1 MLGGRANMAM
11 RRTQTYRALLVITA
25 FVFGLSQPNQANAQS
40 LSSIHIGDPAS
51 KLAKFGPASETSSDM
66 GMQSQKWSVPDG
78 DQFSATVDSAG
89 RIVYLEADWTGKGDN
104 TACDLPGLNFGVTT
118 LAQIRTR
125 LGSNGFGFQNRAGV
139 IPTGMGVVMLN
150 SYQVGKVIV
159 TFYTKVDEQKY
170 LLMKNSDPNSSIAD
184 YATLEAIS
192 LADLNYVKA
201 AGWGDMIYDPGYK
214 DVEWK

>member
-1 MLGGRANMAM
+1 MLGERANKAM
-11 RRTQTYRALLVITA
+11 QRIPTCGALLVTA
-25 FVFGLSQPNQANAQS
+25 AFLFGLSQANRATAQS
-40 LSSIHIGDPAS
+40 VSSIHIGDPAS
-51 KLAKFGPASETSSDM
+51 QLTKFGPASETSSDM
-66 GMQSQKWSVPDG
+66 GMQSQKWSLPDG
-78 DQFSATVDSAG
+78 DQLSATVDSTG
-89 RIVYLEADWTGKGDN
+89 RIVYLEADWTGKGN
-104 TACDLPGLNFGVTT
+104 STACDLPGLNFGVTT

-170 LLMKNSDPNSSIAD
+170 LLMKNSDPNSSISD

-201 AGWGDMIYDPGYK
+201 AGWGDLIYDPGYK